1 MPELPEVET
10 SRRGIEPHLV
20 GATILH
26 AHIRNGRLRWPVS
39 DEIYRLSDTPV
50 LSVQRRAKY
59 LLLELPD
66 GWIIIHLGM
75 SGSLRILSEALPAEK
90 HDHVDL
96 VMSNGKILRY
106 TDPRRFGAWLWT
118 KELEGH
124 NVLAHLGPEPLSDEF
139 NGEYLQQKCA
149 KKKTA
154 IKPWLMDNKLVVG
167 VGNIYASESLFA
179 AGIHP
184 DRLASSLSTEECDL
198 LARVIKAV
206 LLRSIEQGG
215 TTLKDF
221 LQSDGKP
228 GYFAQELQVYGR
240 KGEPSGM
247 RYADSRNETR
257 TARDVLLPSLSEVK
271 CQARQGRK
279 LISTYPLAPDA
290 HCPAESGSHR
300 PDGAPLL

>member
-139 NGEYLQQKCA
+139 NGEYLRQKCA

-198 LARVIKAV
+198 LA
-206 LLRSIEQGG
+206 
-215 TTLKDF
+215 
-221 LQSDGKP
+221 
-228 GYFAQELQVYGR
+228 
-240 KGEPSGM
+240 
-247 RYADSRNETR
+247 
-257 TARDVLLPSLSEVK
+257 
-271 CQARQGRK
+271 
-279 LISTYPLAPDA
+279 
-290 HCPAESGSHR
+290 
-300 PDGAPLL
+300 

>member
-20 GATILH
+20 GETILH
-26 AHIRNGRLRWPVS
+26 AVVRNAHLRWPVS
-39 DEIYRLSDTPV
+39 DEIHALSDKPV

-75 SGSLRILSEALPAEK
+75 SGSLRILAQELPAEK

-96 VMSNGKILRY
+96 VMSNGKVLRY
-106 TDPRRFGAWLWT
+106 TDPRRFGAWLWVR
-118 KELEGH
+118 ELEGS
-124 NVLAHLGPEPLSDEF
+124 NVLSHLGPEPLSDEF
-139 NGEYLQQKCA
+139 NAEYLRVRSA

-184 DRLASSLSTEECDL
+184 DRSTQSLSKNESERL
-198 LARVIKAV
+198 VAAIKAV

-240 KGEPSGM
+240 AGEPCRVCGTPIVAGKHGQ
-247 RYADSRNETR
+247 R
-257 TARDVLLPSLSEVK
+257 
-271 CQARQGRK
+271 
-279 LISTYPLAPDA
+279 STYY
-290 HCPAESGSHR
+290 CR
-300 PDGAPLL
+300 RCQR

>member
-26 AHIRNGRLRWPVS
+26 AVVRNGRLRWPVS
-39 DEIYRLSDTPV
+39 EEIYRLSDQPV

-59 LLLELPD
+59 LLLELPE

-75 SGSLRILSEALPAEK
+75 SGSLRILPEELPPEK

-96 VMSNGKILRY
+96 VMNNGK
-106 TDPRRFGAWLWT
+106 GAWLWT

-124 NVLAHLGPEPLSDEF
+124 NVLAHLGPEPLSDDF
-139 NGEYLQQKCA
+139 NGEYLHQKCA

-184 DRLASSLSTEECDL
+184 DRLASSLSLAECEL

-240 KGEPSGM
+240 KGEPCRVCGTPIM
-247 RYADSRNETR
+247 ATKHAQRATFYCRQ
-257 TARDVLLPSLSEVK
+257 
-271 CQARQGRK
+271 CQK
-279 LISTYPLAPDA
+279 
-290 HCPAESGSHR
+290 
-300 PDGAPLL
+300 

>member
-26 AHIRNGRLRWPVS
+26 AVVRNGRLRWPVS
-39 DEIYRLSDTPV
+39 DEIHALSDKPV
-50 LSVQRRAKY
+50 LSIQRRAKY
-59 LLLELPD
+59 LLLELAD

-75 SGSLRILSEALPAEK
+75 SGSLRILPEEQPPEK

-96 VMSNGKILRY
+96 VMDNGKILRY

-118 KELEGH
+118 PSLAQSS
-124 NVLAHLGPEPLSDEF
+124 VLAHLGPEPLTDAF
-139 NGEYLQQKCA
+139 NADYLQQKSA
-149 KKKTA
+149 RKKIA

-184 DRLASSLSTEECDL
+184 DRLANSLSKAEYQRLVQAIKTV
-198 LARVIKAV
+198 LA
-206 LLRSIEQGG
+206 RSIEQGG

-240 KGEPSGM
+240 EGETCRRCGM
-247 RYADSRNETR
+247 AISASKHGQR
-257 TARDVLLPSLSEVK
+257 
-271 CQARQGRK
+271 
-279 LISTYPLAPDA
+279 STYY
-290 HCPAESGSHR
+290 CRGCQR
-300 PDGAPLL
+300 

>member
-10 SRRGIEPHLV
+10 SRRGIAPHLV
-20 GATILH
+20 GAKILH
-26 AHIRNGRLRWPVS
+26 AVVRNGRLRWPVS
-39 DEIYRLSDTPV
+39 DEIYRLSDDVV

-59 LLLELPD
+59 LLVELTD

-75 SGSLRILSEALPAEK
+75 SGSLRILSEDAPAEK

-96 VMSNGKILRY
+96 VMDNGKILRY
-106 TDPRRFGAWLWT
+106 TDPRRFGAWLWAPN
-118 KELEGH
+118 LEGSH
-124 NVLAHLGPEPLSDEF
+124 VLAHLGPEPLSDEF
-139 NGEYLQQKCA
+139 NALYLQERSA
-149 KKKTA
+149 SKKTA

-184 DRLASSLSTEECDL
+184 DRIAHSLSAAEYQRL
-198 LARVIKAV
+198 VLAIKAV
-206 LLRSIEQGG
+206 LARSIEQGG

-240 KGEPSGM
+240 EGE
-247 RYADSRNETR
+247 ACR
-257 TARDVLLPSLSEVK
+257 TCGTPISASKHGQR
-271 CQARQGRK
+271 
-279 LISTYPLAPDA
+279 STYYCRRCQ
-290 HCPAESGSHR
+290 H
-300 PDGAPLL
+300 

>member
-10 SRRGIEPHLV
+10 SRCGIEPHLV
-20 GATILH
+20 GETILH
-26 AHIRNGRLRWPVS
+26 AVVRNGRLRWPVS
-39 DEIYRLSDTPV
+39 DEIYALSDKPV

-75 SGSLRILSEALPAEK
+75 SGSLRILPEELPAQK

-96 VMSNGKILRY
+96 VMSNGKVLRY
-106 TDPRRFGAWLWT
+106 TDPRRFGAWLWA
-118 KELEGH
+118 KDLDASS
-124 NVLAHLGPEPLSDEF
+124 VLAHLGPEPLLEAF
-139 NGEYLQQKCA
+139 NGEYLHEKSV
-149 KKKTA
+149 KKKIA

-184 DRLASSLSTEECDL
+184 DRSAQSLSKTECDGL
-198 LARVIKAV
+198 VKAIKAV

-221 LQSDGKP
+221 QQSDGKP

-240 KGEPSGM
+240 EGEPCRACGVPIVAGKHGQ
-247 RYADSRNETR
+247 RR
-257 TARDVLLPSLSEVK
+257 TFYCRR
-271 CQARQGRK
+271 CQ
-279 LISTYPLAPDA
+279 
-290 HCPAESGSHR
+290 H
-300 PDGAPLL
+300 

>member
-20 GATILH
+20 GETILH
-26 AHIRNGRLRWPVS
+26 AIVRNDRLRWPVS
-39 DEIYRLSDTPV
+39 AEIHTLSDTPV
-50 LSVQRRAKY
+50 LSVRRRAKY
-59 LLLELPD
+59 LLLELPN

-75 SGSLRILSEALPAEK
+75 SGSLRILPEELPPEK
-90 HDHVDL
+90 HDHIDL
-96 VMSNGKILRY
+96 VMSNGKVLRY

-118 KELEGH
+118 KTLESH
-124 NVLAHLGPEPLSDEF
+124 PVLAHLGPEPLSDAF
-139 NGEYLQQKCA
+139 NTEYLQQKCA
-149 KKKTA
+149 RKKTA

-184 DRLASSLSTEECDL
+184 DRVASSLSGKECEL
-198 LARVIKAV
+198 LVNAIKTV

-240 KGEPSGM
+240 KNEPCRVCGSPVM
-247 RYADSRNETR
+247 ATKHAQRATFYCRH
-257 TARDVLLPSLSEVK
+257 
-271 CQARQGRK
+271 CQK
-279 LISTYPLAPDA
+279 
-290 HCPAESGSHR
+290 
-300 PDGAPLL
+300 